1 MHDIMVLGDFD
12 IYYLLFQTINN
23 DMNTLQKRVNNLVN
37 ENICPLKFNPL
48 RQGVWY
54 LEITSLYQNTYFTYK
69 ILQYT
74 CFYLLIF

>member
-48 RQGVWY
+48 RQGV
-54 LEITSLYQNTYFTYK
+54 
-69 ILQYT
+69 
-74 CFYLLIF
+74 